1 MQLNGARRIKISLD
15 LFRSSVPFFL
25 HIFSDH
31 YNSPPTRRKR
41 KTRSTSHDLDFIQLG
56 GFAYIA
62 LIIRK
67 KKKKGKESTEESKIP
82 SCISTSIHLS
92 RDRSVSLSI
101 LKIKNRNLVL
111 KFFLRTVRV
120 FLFRIFEFC
129 V

>member
-1 MQLNGARRIKISLD
+1 MELNGARRIKISLD

-67 KKKKGKESTEESKIP
+67 KKKGKESTEESKIP

-101 LKIKNRNLVL
+101 LKIKNRNFL
-111 KFFLRTVRV
+111 KFFLRIVRV